1 MPDAANHAVSAE
13 APPPIGEAEK
23 TRAHAWFGELRDRIC
38 AAFEGLEDAQTEGP
52 HAGLPPG
59 RFERTETRRAG
70 EGEGDQ
76 GGGVMSVMRGGRVFE
91 KVGVNVSAVY
101 GTLGEAAQRSLTARK
116 TIPGLAEDPR
126 FWASG
131 ISLVAHMR
139 SPKTPAVHMNTRMF
153 WTPTIWWFGGGADLN
168 PIVPVDEDT
177 EFFHSVLKAACDRHD
192 PSYYPRFKAWA
203 DEYFW
208 NAHRR
213 EPRGVGGIFY
223 DDLCTGDWEAD
234 FAFTQDVGR
243 AFLDAFVPITE
254 KRRHESWT
262 EAEREHQLV
271 RRGRYAE
278 FNLVYDRGTKFG
290 LETGHNPEA
299 VLMSLPP
306 EAKWP

>member
-1 MPDAANHAVSAE
+1 MTTTP
-13 APPPIGEAEK
+13 APMQAEK
-23 TRAHAWFGELRDRIC
+23 ARAAAWFETLRDMIC
-38 AAFEGLEDAQTEGP
+38 AEFERLEDEQTTGP
-52 HAGLPPG
+52 HAHLPAG
-59 RFERTETRRAG
+59 RFERKETRRASDG
-70 EGEGDQ
+70 EADA

-91 KVGVNVSAVY
+91 KVGVNISTVY
-101 GTLGEAAQRSLTARK
+101 GQLGDMAQRSLTARK
-116 TIPGLAEDPR
+116 EIDGLAEDPR
-126 FWASG
+126 FWAAG

-153 WTPTIWWFGGGADLN
+153 WTPFCWWFGGGSDLN
-168 PIVPVDEDT
+168 PMREEAEDT
-177 EFFHSVLKAACDRHD
+177 AFFHNVLKGACDRHD
-192 PSYYPRFKAWA
+192 PAYYPKFKAWA
-203 DEYFW
+203 DDYFMIRHW
-208 NAHRR
+208 N

-243 AFLDAFVPITE
+243 AFIDAFVPLTE
-254 KRRHESWT
+254 KRRN
-262 EAEREHQLV
+262 EAWSDEDREWQLIK
-271 RRGRYAE
+271 RGRYAE